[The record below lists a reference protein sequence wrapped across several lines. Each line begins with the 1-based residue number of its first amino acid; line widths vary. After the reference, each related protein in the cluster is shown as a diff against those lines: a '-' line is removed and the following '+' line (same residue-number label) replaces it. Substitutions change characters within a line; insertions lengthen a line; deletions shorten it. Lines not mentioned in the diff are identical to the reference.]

1 MASWA
6 TAVPRSGELKRP
18 LPTATTASTRQ
29 AASPTSTH
37 LMGRRG
43 PVKCLRALGAF
54 GSLGGFGSSGGF
66 GGFGAFGSLGAL
78 TRALLVAAS
87 PATPE
92 SMAAVS
98 TSAVTLAP
106 AGEAI
111 SCALMTVLSA
121 ARALAAHL

>member
-54 GSLGGFGSSGGF
+54 GSLGGF